1 MCSNLCTSLYKVCTI
16 YISLLKINKIN
27 FITVLFIKF
36 LKNRAAGH
44 WIKSLSIVCSQNT
57 ESTHLQESV
66 FPSAFGFRE
75 YGFLQVCTFPYS
87 GNKQWITDIIL
98 HIKHCLLRSLG
109 LHNNSVVH
117 YRYYNKSMD
126 LLLVFQIKLLFTTE
140 LW

>member
-1 MCSNLCTSLYKVCTI
+1 MYYI

-66 FPSAFGFRE
+66 FPSAFGFWE

-87 GNKQWITDIIL
+87 GNKQWITDITQSPADEEP
-98 HIKHCLLRSLG
+98 C
-109 LHNNSVVH
+109 
-117 YRYYNKSMD
+117 D
-126 LLLVFQIKLLFTTE
+126 
-140 LW
+140 W

>member
-75 YGFLQVCTFPYS
+75 DGFLQVCTFPYS
-87 GNKQWITDIIL
+87 GNKQWITDSISDIQKIFKKNKLTQNTTGQYGIEKDII
-98 HIKHCLLRSLG
+98 K
-109 LHNNSVVH
+109 
-117 YRYYNKSMD
+117 
-126 LLLVFQIKLLFTTE
+126 QIQTKQSE
-140 LW
+140 IQ